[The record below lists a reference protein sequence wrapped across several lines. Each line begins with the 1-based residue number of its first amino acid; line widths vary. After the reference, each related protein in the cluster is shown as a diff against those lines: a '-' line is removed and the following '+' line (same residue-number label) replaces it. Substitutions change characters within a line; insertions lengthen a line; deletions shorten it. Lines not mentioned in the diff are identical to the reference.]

1 MLSTRDHFKSR
12 DIYRMKVRGWKKVF
26 HINGNQKITGVAI
39 LNIRQKLYRWLQDT
53 KEDTTL

>member
-26 HINGNQKITGVAI
+26 HVNGSQKITGVAI

>member
-26 HINGNQKITGVAI
+26 HVNGNQKITGVAI

>member
-26 HINGNQKITGVAI
+26 HVNGNQKKTGVAI